1 MPQLL
6 QKFYAVKDKKS
17 IKTGMFASTA
27 FALLVT
33 GTAYFTGSL
42 SRIFLSPEKTP
53 QAFENG
59 KPIFDALMPELLVTV
74 IPSALTVVI
83 LLLILAASMSTLASL
98 VLISSSSITKD
109 LYHGFINPNAS
120 DKKLT
125 SLVRF
130 ASAFF
135 ILLSM
140 FLAFLKPAVIV
151 TILSISWG
159 AIASVFLGP
168 FIWGLFNKK
177 VNRTGAIFGSV
188 GGLLVC
194 LILFIIWG
202 SKMVPQAG
210 SVGMISSLLFVPLF
224 SLLGKRT

>member
-1 MPQLL
+1 
-6 QKFYAVKDKKS
+6 
-17 IKTGMFASTA
+17 
-27 FALLVT
+27 
-33 GTAYFTGSL
+33 
-42 SRIFLSPEKTP
+42 
-53 QAFENG
+53 
-59 KPIFDALMPELLVTV
+59 MPELLLTV
-74 IPSALTVVI
+74 IPPALTVVI

-109 LYHGFINPNAS
+109 LYHGFINREAS
-120 DKKLT
+120 DQTLT
-125 SLVRF
+125 RLVRF

-168 FIWGLFNKK
+168 FLWGLFNRK
-177 VNRTGAIFGSV
+177 VNKTGAIVASA

-194 LILFIIWG
+194 LALFLIWG
-202 SKMVPQAG
+202 ARMVPQAG
-210 SVGMISSLLFVPLF
+210 SVGMLTSLLLVPLF
-224 SLLGKRT
+224 SLLGKKETGS